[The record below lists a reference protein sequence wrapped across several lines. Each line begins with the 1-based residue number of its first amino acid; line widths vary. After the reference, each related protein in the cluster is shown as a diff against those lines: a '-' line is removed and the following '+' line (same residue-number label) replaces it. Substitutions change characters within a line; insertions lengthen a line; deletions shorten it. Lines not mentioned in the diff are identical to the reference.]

1 MKTRT
6 PFIIAFIL
14 AFSLC
19 TVSQAQIKNPFKK
32 IKKDTEK
39 EINKKVDEEIE
50 KAMTPEEEE
59 QKKQEQQQS
68 EQQQNEQQVQQGT
81 EANDQNES
89 DKSEALVLN
98 WAKYD
103 FVPGEEVFFEDNHAG
118 EENGEFPSRWD
129 IYSGNVENAQ
139 LGGENVIMFR
149 EDSYIMPF
157 MENAE
162 SAYLPEVFTLE
173 FDCYFNLGDYYQNYA
188 VLFYDKLNQSYIDIS
203 DVRIYW
209 NRANMSRFKG
219 TYPEASASSYSE
231 MEGWRHVSISFN
243 KRSLKVYLDDTRLLN
258 IPNLKTKPTG
268 ITIYGNFSQSSKKYS
283 YIKNIRL
290 AKGGVKLYDR
300 MLQDGKIV
308 ATGIRFDVGKAT
320 LKPESMGIINTIA
333 KMMNEHPE
341 LKFSIEGHT
350 DSDGDLEANQKLSEE
365 RANTV
370 MNTLISMGI
379 PADRMST
386 KGFGES
392 NPVAPNNTSEGR
404 ANNRRVEF
412 IKT

>member
-1 MKTRT
+1 MKTLT
-6 PFIIAFIL
+6 PIIIAFIL
-14 AFSLC
+14 AFSVC
-19 TVSQAQIKNPFKK
+19 TESQAQIKNPFKK
-32 IKKDTEK
+32 VQREAEKKANKEIDKGIENAMDPEEAEK
-39 EINKKVDEEIE
+39 EKE
-50 KAMTPEEEE
+50 K
-59 QKKQEQQQS
+59 QQQDQKQN
-68 EQQQNEQQVQQGT
+68 QQQDQQGE
-81 EANDQNES
+81 EAGNQNEN
-89 DKSEALVLN
+89 KESEALELN
-98 WAKYD
+98 WAGYD
-103 FVPGEEVFFEDNHAG
+103 FVPGEEVFFEDIHEG

-149 EDSYIMPF
+149 VDSYVMPF

-203 DVRIYW
+203 DVRIHW
-209 NRANMSRFKG
+209 NRADMGRFKG

-231 MEGWRHVSISFN
+231 IEGWRHVSISFN

-258 IPNLKTKPTG
+258 IPNVKTKPTG
-268 ITIYGNFSQSSKKYS
+268 ITIYGNFNQSSKKYS

-333 KMMNEHPE
+333 SMMNEHPE
-341 LKFSIEGHT
+341 LNFSIEGHT
-350 DSDGDLEANQKLSEE
+350 DSDGDTDANQKLSED
-365 RANTV
+365 RAIAV
-370 MNTLISMGI
+370 MEKLTDMGI
-379 PADRMST
+379 DADRLST
-386 KGFGES
+386 KGLGES
-392 NPVAPNNTSEGR
+392 NPTGPNNTAEGK

-412 IKT
+412 VKI

>member
-6 PFIIAFIL
+6 PFIITFIL

-50 KAMTPEEEE
+50 NAMTPEEEE
-59 QKKQEQQQS
+59 QEKQN
-68 EQQQNEQQVQQGT
+68 QQQNEQQVQQGT
-81 EANDQNES
+81 EANDRSES

-173 FDCYFNLGDYYQNYA
+173 FDCYFNLGESYQDYA
-188 VLFYDKLNQSYIDIS
+188 VLFYDKLNQSHIEIS
-203 DVRIYW
+203 ELRIYW
-209 NRANMSRFKG
+209 NRTVMSRFKG
-219 TYPEASASSYSE
+219 TYPGSDASSYSDI
-231 MEGWRHVSISFN
+231 EGWRHVSLSFN
-243 KRSLKVYLDDTRLLN
+243 KRSLKVYLDDTRLMN

-268 ITIYGNFSQSSKKYS
+268 ITIWGDFNKHSGKYS

-290 AKGGVKLYDR
+290 ARGGVKLYDR

-350 DSDGDLEANQKLSEE
+350 DSDGDIEANQKLSEE

-392 NPVAPNNTSEGR
+392 NPVAPNNTAEGK